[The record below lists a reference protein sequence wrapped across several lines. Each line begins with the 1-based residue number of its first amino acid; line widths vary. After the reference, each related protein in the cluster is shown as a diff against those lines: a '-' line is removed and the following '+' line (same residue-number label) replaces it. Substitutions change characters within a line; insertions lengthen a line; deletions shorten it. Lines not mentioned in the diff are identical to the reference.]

1 MGRDRKAPAPAARS
15 ELTIPRARSHL
26 AGPTWPV
33 PLGRSHLAASSTVFP
48 FGAHKLILLATS
60 HRCSLHRCHH
70 CTVARLPI
78 AASLAHVTEACP
90 INEREQSVRDKPGRR
105 QHRRVGHCEAA
116 LCGTTYCRGYWH
128 YVPLRPPTIVGTT
141 YPPAGG
147 RLANAIKRHL
157 ASENVPADAPKLR
170 MPCGRVGLPAH
181 ARTGARTGTARGP
194 PQHSARGPTRVACSL
209 QAP

>member
-1 MGRDRKAPAPAARS
+1 MGRDRKAPAPVARS

-48 FGAHKLILLATS
+48 FGAHKQILLATS

-90 INEREQSVRDKPGRR
+90 IIEREQSVRDKRGRR
-105 QHRRVGHCEAA
+105 QHRRVGQMRSCAVWYNGLPSVLA
-116 LCGTTYCRGYWH
+116 LCASTSAGIGGY
-128 YVPLRPPTIVGTT
+128 
-141 YPPAGG
+141 YPPNSGL
-147 RLANAIKRHL
+147 LAKLLIAAPGCRECACRCPKT
-157 ASENVPADAPKLR
+157 AS
-170 MPCGRVGLPAH
+170 
-181 ARTGARTGTARGP
+181 GP
-194 PQHSARGPTRVACSL
+194 WPLDPF
-209 QAP
+209 P